1 MPEQY
6 SALTFTFV
14 LPVSHVTYKK
24 DIVHRITHDRE

>member
-14 LPVSHVTYKK
+14 LPVSHATSKK
-24 DIVHRITHDRE
+24 DNVHRITHDRE